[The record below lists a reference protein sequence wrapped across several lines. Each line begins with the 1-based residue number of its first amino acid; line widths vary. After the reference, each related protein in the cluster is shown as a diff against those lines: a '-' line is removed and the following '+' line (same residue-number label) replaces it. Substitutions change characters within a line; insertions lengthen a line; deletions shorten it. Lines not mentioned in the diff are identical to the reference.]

1 MTRCAPLTSP
11 DNRAADISAGAGHP
25 IGMGRFL
32 FTAASGNAYT
42 GMTGHN
48 GCSLVLG
55 VAALLLLAWGLRLL
69 MR

>member
-1 MTRCAPLTSP
+1 
-11 DNRAADISAGAGHP
+11 
-25 IGMGRFL
+25 MGRFL
-32 FTAASGNAYT
+32 FAAASGTAYT
-42 GMTGHN
+42 GIAGHN